1 METLLAKHWHHLPP
15 EEVATL
21 LESDPTRGLDTFELE
36 HRHGHFGPNRLTT
49 KKGKSPLA
57 LFLLQ
62 FHQPLVYI
70 LLAAALITF
79 LLRELAKASG
89 GRFSR

>member
-1 METLLAKHWHHLPP
+1 MLDLVLLKHSHHLPR
-15 EEVATL
+15 EEVQTL
-21 LESDPTRGLDTFELE
+21 LESDKDKGLDQFEVT
-36 HRHGHFGPNRLTT
+36 HRQSHFGPNRLTP

-62 FHQPLVYI
+62 FHQPLIYI

-79 LLRELAKASG
+79 ALILSAI
-89 GRFSR
+89 